1 MEIKSK
7 KGNVI
12 GKIDFQS
19 RQDIISEIIDLRPGE
34 GKAIY
39 IADAA
44 DNKFS
49 QQTNCA
55 AISWDGSLES
65 LKEKLT
71 PWQPQFPT
79 HSVMCGIQVYYG
91 FENLTS
97 QEIDEMVEESERT
110 GKNVVVRELKPNNKL
125 VGVSITYENN
135 QETYK
140 FQIFGTTKSRI
151 QMPDGGDSSIEQ
163 LNVRDIEAFY
173 ISNAENQQLIW
184 IEEDINGKA
193 LQYEISGRN
202 IQKEDALSVME
213 SME

>member
-1 MEIKSK
+1 MEIKNK

-19 RQDIISEIIDLRPGE
+19 RQEIINEIIDLRPGE

-49 QQTNCA
+49 QQTNYA
-55 AISWDGSLES
+55 PISWDGSTES

-71 PWQPQFPT
+71 PWKPQFPT
-79 HSVMCGIQVYYG
+79 HSKMCNIQVYYG
-91 FENLTS
+91 FENLSS
-97 QEIDEMVEESERT
+97 QEIDEMVDESERT
-110 GKNVVVRELKPNNKL
+110 EKNVVVRELKPNNKL
-125 VGVSITYENN
+125 VGVSITYERN

-151 QMPDGGDSSIEQ
+151 QMPDDGNASIEQ
-163 LNVRDIEAFY
+163 LYVRGNEAFY
-173 ISNAENQQLIW
+173 ISDADNQQLIW
-184 IEEDINGKA
+184 IEEDVNGKA
-193 LQYEISGRN
+193 IQYEISGRN
-202 IQKEDALSVME
+202 IQKEYVLSIVE